1 MILEVSYET
10 SPSATALQWLTPEQT
25 AGKRQPYLFSQ
36 CQVGVVVPPAETPPD
51 AGAPPPQA
59 GSPPASSSGACF
71 VTTVTSKFL
80 H

>member
-36 CQVGVVVPPAETPPD
+36 CQVGVPL
-51 AGAPPPQA
+51 PPPPLQRHLQTLE
-59 GSPPASSSGACF
+59 PPPKQEVLQLLLLGL
-71 VTTVTSKFL
+71 VL
-80 H
+80 